1 MSSPDSVQSSSS
13 SQPDIERL
21 FEADAN
27 SLFEQIVVEPLI
39 ERVTDY
45 IQSLYPGAEEL
56 LIDRSYGANPRD
68 AVRPRNERVKVDG
81 TVWQPEKLAGDTGRT
96 FGRGARGRVGRRGR
110 RRTSGSASA
119 DPIRGYLGR

>member
-68 AVRPRNERVKVDG
+68 AVRPE
-81 TVWQPEKLAGDTGRT
+81 E
-96 FGRGARGRVGRRGR
+96 
-110 RRTSGSASA
+110 
-119 DPIRGYLGR
+119 